1 MRVVVTG
8 LVATYPVGG
17 VAWDYLQYVQGFR
30 ALGCEVTYLE
40 DTGQWLYD
48 PAAQTFTDDVRANAR
63 YLNDALA
70 SLDPALARCW
80 SLRAPDGTYHGLDE
94 AAVARA
100 CAAADLFLNLS
111 GSSGLPDPDRRPP
124 LAPDAP
130 ADRARQLAG
139 AIRARRP
146 VHHGHVVEDRA
157 HAALARRPRVRRQG
171 RRVRA
176 LHGPAAAHPRDARG
190 GALRRGAA
198 RAHRRRGMAPARRA
212 RRDGHPDRLP
222 RLPPRL
228 ARRVLDR
235 EERVRGTS
243 QRLVLDPHGGLPRVR
258 EAGGGAGD
266 RLVRPR
272 AARAGTPRL
281 HHRRGGGCRARG
293 HPRRLRPR
301 LPARA
306 RGRRGALPRR
316 GRVRAPPRRRAA
328 LGGSPGSHGGCG
340 ERSGGARR
348 EPRGQMVAR
357 SSLLRRAFRHASSV
371 VAALAAL
378 APRLVHLA
386 HRGYSGRRRG
396 AVR

>member
-70 SLDPALARCW
+70 SLDVALARCW
-80 SLRAPDGTYHGLDE
+80 SLRAPDGAYHGLDE

-111 GSSGLPDPDRRPP
+111 GSCWLRDAYRAARVKAYVDTDPGYSQAKIAAVEAGGADESGRFSPDLVRP
-124 LAPDAP
+124 A
-130 ADRARQLAG
+130 
-139 AIRARRP
+139 
-146 VHHGHVVEDRA
+146 V
-157 HAALARRPRVRRQG
+157 
-171 RRVRA
+171 
-176 LHGPAAAHPRDARG
+176 AHPRAARG

-198 RAHRRRGMAPARRA
+198 RAHRRRGLAPARRA
-212 RRDGHPDRLP
+212 RRVGHHGRLP

-235 EERVRGTS
+235 EERVRGAA
-243 QRLVLDPHGGLPRVR
+243 QRLVLDSHGGLPGVR
-258 EAGGGAGD
+258 EAGGRAGD

-272 AARAGTPRL
+272 AARGRAPRL
-281 HHRRGGGCRARG
+281 HHRRGGGRRAGG

-316 GRVRAPPRRRAA
+316 GRVRAPPRRRGALMARIVLAGYLVRNPLGGYAWQAAHYLLGLRA
-328 LGGSPGSHGGCG
+328 LGHDVWFYEDTGHYAAAYNPRPNEFG
-340 ERSGGARR
+340 EAYGYGI
-348 EPRGQMVAR
+348 
-357 SSLLRRAFRHASSV
+357 
-371 VAALAAL
+371 AATA
-378 APRLVHLA
+378 
-386 HRGYSGRRRG
+386 G
-396 AVR
+396 